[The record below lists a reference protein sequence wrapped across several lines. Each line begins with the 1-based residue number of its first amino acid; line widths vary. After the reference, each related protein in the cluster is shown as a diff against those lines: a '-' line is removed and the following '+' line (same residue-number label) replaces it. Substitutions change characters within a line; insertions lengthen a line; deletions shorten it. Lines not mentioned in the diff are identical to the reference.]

1 MRRRLTGTVV
11 RLVGRSALVGLTT
24 AVVLILLAAA
34 LPGFTIRGRWDGA
47 GPALLAALVF
57 VLVNAIVW
65 PLVLRV
71 ALGVV
76 VVTFGL
82 GAFLLNAL
90 LVWGGLALVPGVHL
104 GSLQVAVAVTVL
116 APAASAAAASR
127 LPLGRDAAD
136 LRTLRAGERRS
147 RSRLPVRVGRLRV
160 GLVRVRER
168 RVREARTG
176 HVGGPRSAARIAA
189 AGRDDRDSRA
199 AAAAPPLAGPD
210 VPGMVLLQI
219 DGLSGAALQRAV
231 AAGRMP
237 FCERELQTDRLL
249 LHRWDTG
256 IASQTAASQCGL
268 LFGDDSD
275 IPAFRW
281 LEKETGKVLVANRS
295 EGAQAIEDRHSDGRG
310 LLHADGA
317 VSGTLVSGDAGYAI
331 VTMSVAGTRKGRIGT
346 GYGGYFADPARAA
359 RTALSFPAEVAR
371 ELWAAAAQRWRGVQP
386 RVHRGG
392 YYPLLRALTT
402 IITRDVTVQSVIDH
416 VLAGRSVVYTDL
428 LGYDEVAHHSG
439 VGAPDTLAVLQDLD
453 RRIARIAAVAAA
465 VSRPYRLVVLS
476 DHGQTPT
483 RPFRDVFGLTL
494 LDTVRLASGLAP
506 ADRGARRRLAERR
519 AAGPEASWSVSA
531 ALAERPEAA
540 RPRTAAR
547 IVEAD
552 ERRGAAEQSAPSDPV
567 VVLASGGLGLVSLTE
582 VPGRATR
589 AEVDA
594 LVPGLLPALR
604 AHPGIGFVVVATA
617 TGAGPAEDGPP
628 GGGPAGGGPAGPA
641 DGPDPWPVVLGA
653 AGSRR
658 LAPVGREDDVV
669 DGVDPLIAFGGDA
682 AAWSLR
688 RACRFRHAPDVLI
701 QAATD
706 PATGLQ
712 FTFEDF
718 AASHGALGGEQ
729 NDAFVLAPPDLPGPP
744 SGAVLR
750 GGVAVHLLLRRWLAL
765 LGHPA
770 FADDASPG
778 GAVGVRGADTE
789 EVEPGTDRGY
799 VSRQLT

>member
-1 MRRRLTGTVV
+1 VARDDEGVSHSAAGTVL
-11 RLVGRSALVGLTT
+11 RMAGRSALVGLTT
-24 AVVLILLAAA
+24 AAVLFVLAAI
-34 LPGFTIRGRWDGA
+34 LPGFAIRGRFDGA

-82 GAFLLNAL
+82 GAFVLNAL

-104 GSLQVAVAVTVL
+104 GSLPVAVLVTVL
-116 APAASAAAASR
+116 ASAASAAAASR

-136 LRTLRAGERRS
+136 LRALRQGERRS

-160 GLVRVRER
+160 GLVRVRAAAAPEVLGPR
-168 RVREARTG
+168 AVHLGHTG
-176 HVGGPRSAARIAA
+176 AQRSAARIEA
-189 AGRDDRDSRA
+189 AGRDVPGA
-199 AAAAPPLAGPD
+199 VATPAPLAGPE

-219 DGLSGAALQRAV
+219 DGLSSAALLRAV

-237 FCERELQTDRLL
+237 FLERELQTRRLL

-268 LFGDDSD
+268 LFGDDDD

-281 LEKETGKVLVANRS
+281 LEKETGRVVVANRS
-295 EGAQAIEDRHSDGRG
+295 EGAQAIEERHSDGRG
-310 LLHADGA
+310 LLYADGA

-359 RTALSFPAEVAR
+359 RTALSFVAEVVR
-371 ELWAAAAQRWRGVQP
+371 ELWAAALQRWRHVEP

-402 IITRDVTVQSVIDH
+402 IITRDVTVQSVVDH

-439 VGAPDTLAVLQDLD
+439 IAAPDTLAVLHDLD
-453 RRIARIAAVAAA
+453 RRIARIAAITRA
-465 VSRPYRLVVLS
+465 VRRPYRLVVLS

-494 LDTVRLASGLAP
+494 LDTVRLACGLPPVDKA
-506 ADRGARRRLAERR
+506 ARRRLAERR
-519 AAGPEASWSVSA
+519 PAGAEASWSVSA
-531 ALAERPEAA
+531 ALADRPEQL

-547 IVEAD
+547 IVDAD
-552 ERRGAAEQSAPSDPV
+552 ERRGEAEQSAPSDRV

-582 VPGRATR
+582 VAGRATR
-589 AEVDA
+589 AEVDNRF
-594 LVPGLLPALR
+594 PGLLPALR
-604 AHPGIGFVVVATA
+604 AHPGVGFVVVATA
-617 TGAGPAEDGPP
+617 P
-628 GGGPAGGGPAGPA
+628 GDECG
-641 DGPDPWPVVLGA
+641 PVVLGA

-658 LAPVGREDDVV
+658 LAPVGSEHDVV
-669 DGVDPLIAFGGDA
+669 EGVDPLLAYGGDA

-688 RACRFRHAPDVLI
+688 RACRFAHSPDVLI

-706 PATGLQ
+706 PATGEQ
-712 FTFEDF
+712 FSFEDF

-744 SGAVLR
+744 AGEVLR
-750 GGVAVHLLLRRWLAL
+750 GGVAVHQLLRSWLAA

-770 FADDASPG
+770 FAADRSRPRAGAFGNGPVADPDDDLDALAPHASRTPMP
-778 GAVGVRGADTE
+778 DL
-789 EVEPGTDRGY
+789 D
-799 VSRQLT
+799 